1 MLIGYR
7 LQRLRKKR
15 KITQK
20 VLAEK
25 AGISRS
31 YLADIEHNRYNPSLD
46 TIEALASALKLD
58 LKSFFDDA
66 LLEENFYLKPLSEE
80 SSHEEIE
87 EISEN
92 EIIEKEIEAPYE
104 VNTLSK
110 KELRNIGYDLG
121 KTLEYLNNFEKDL
134 VLDGAILDL
143 ETRKLLRDS
152 LENSMKMAKVIAK
165 SKFAPK
171 AE

>member
-1 MLIGYR
+1 MLVGYR

-110 KELRNIGYDLG
+110 KELRNIGDDLG

>member
-31 YLADIEHNRYNPSLD
+31 YLADVEHNRYNPSLD

-58 LKSFFDDA
+58 LKSFFDDS
-66 LLEENFYLKPLSEE
+66 LLDEDFYLKPLNEDPSN
-80 SSHEEIE
+80 EEIE
-87 EISEN
+87 EMSEN
-92 EIIEKEIEAPYE
+92 EIVEKEIDAPYDLT
-104 VNTLSK
+104 TLSK
-110 KELRNIGYDLG
+110 KEVRNIGDDLG

-134 VLDGAILDL
+134 VLDGAVLDL

-165 SKFAPK
+165 NKFSPK

>member
-1 MLIGYR
+1 MLVGYR

-66 LLEENFYLKPLSEE
+66 LLEKSFYLKPLSEE

-110 KELRNIGYDLG
+110 KELRNIGDDLG

-171 AE
+171 TE